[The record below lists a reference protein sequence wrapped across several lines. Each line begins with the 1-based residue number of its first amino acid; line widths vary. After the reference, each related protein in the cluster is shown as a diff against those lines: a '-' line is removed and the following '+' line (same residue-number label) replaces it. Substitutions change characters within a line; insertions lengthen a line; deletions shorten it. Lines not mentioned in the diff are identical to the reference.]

1 MLSGKL
7 NYTLSGMQMSC
18 DTTSFHVKGSL
29 LTLTRTTLA
38 PEPRPH
44 YSILGIIFLKT
55 YLMQVGF

>member
-29 LTLTRTTLA
+29 LTLTHTTL
-38 PEPRPH
+38 PPKPGPH
-44 YSILGIIFLKT
+44 YNIFGIIKKT
-55 YLMQVGF
+55 YLMLVGF